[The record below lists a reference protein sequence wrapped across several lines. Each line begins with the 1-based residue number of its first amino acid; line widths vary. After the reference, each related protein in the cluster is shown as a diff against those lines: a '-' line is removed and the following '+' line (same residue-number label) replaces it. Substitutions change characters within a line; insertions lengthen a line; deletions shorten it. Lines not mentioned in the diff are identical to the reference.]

1 MAAPLTSTARRPGT
15 GETRTRAVVPRKRR
29 KLRTHLATTPWL
41 FLLPALVIT
50 GLFIVY
56 PFLNTAVLS
65 FTDAKLIVGGKFTG
79 FANFA
84 RMIDDP
90 LFWTALRNCGLYVL
104 GCVPPLVILP
114 LLIAVLV
121 HTTLPGITFFR
132 AAFYTPVVAS
142 VVVAGLIWSWMLD
155 TKGLVNSI
163 LQWLHLVTAPVP
175 FLSDETL
182 ILISA
187 MLLTIWKGLGYYMI
201 VYLAALSTV
210 PRELY
215 EAAEIDG
222 AGAVRRFL
230 SVTVP
235 HLRSTMVLVG
245 AISAVSAFRVFTELY
260 VLTGSN
266 NSGGPGGA
274 DISMVM
280 LIRSVG
286 TGLDGQLGYGSALSL
301 VLFVLTLGLLLV
313 VLRLNRREDRI

>member
-1 MAAPLTSTARRPGT
+1 MTGQRARI
-15 GETRTRAVVPRKRR
+15 
-29 KLRTHLATTPWL
+29 RTHLPFTPWL
-41 FLLPALVIT
+41 FLLPALLIT

-56 PFLNTAVLS
+56 PFFNTAVLS
-65 FTDAKLIVGGKFTG
+65 FTNAKLLAGGEFTG
-79 FANFA
+79 FTNFG
-84 RMIDDP
+84 RMVQDP
-90 LFWTALRNCGLYVL
+90 LFWTALRNCGLYVV

-114 LLIAVLV
+114 LLIAMLV
-121 HTTLPGITFFR
+121 HSTLPGITFFR

-155 TKGLVNSI
+155 TKGLLNAI
-163 LQWLHLVTAPVP
+163 LRGLHLVSEPVP

-210 PRELY
+210 PNELH
-215 EAAEIDG
+215 EAAEMDG
-222 AGAVRRFL
+222 AGAIRRFF

-245 AISAVSAFRVFTELY
+245 AISAVSAFRVFTEIY

-266 NSGGPGGA
+266 NSGGPAGG
-274 DISMVM
+274 DTSMVM
-280 LIRSVG
+280 LIRTVG

-313 VLRLNRREDRI
+313 VLRLNRKDERV

>member
-1 MAAPLTSTARRPGT
+1 VAAPATSTARRPGT
-15 GETRTRAVVPRKRR
+15 GAARTRAVVPLRR
-29 KLRTHLATTPWL
+29 RRIRTHLATTPWL
-41 FLLPALVIT
+41 FLLPALLVT

-79 FANFA
+79 LDNFA
-84 RMIDDP
+84 RMVQDP

-104 GCVPPLVILP
+104 GCVPPLVVLP

-121 HTTLPGITFFR
+121 HANVPGITFFR
-132 AAFYTPVVAS
+132 TAFYTPVVAS
-142 VVVAGLIWSWMLD
+142 MVVAGLIWSWMLD
-155 TKGLVNSI
+155 TKGLFNSI
-163 LQWLHLVTAPVP
+163 LRELHLIA
-175 FLSDETL
+175 
-182 ILISA
+182 A

-215 EAAEIDG
+215 EAAELDG
-222 AGAVRRFL
+222 AGAVRRFF

-235 HLRSTMVLVG
+235 HLRSTMVLIG
-245 AISAVSAFRVFTELY
+245 AISAVMAFRVFTELY

-266 NSGGPGGA
+266 NTGGPGGG
-274 DISMVM
+274 DISIVM
-280 LIRSVG
+280 YIRSIG

-301 VLFVLTLGLLLV
+301 VLFILTLGLLLV

>member
-1 MAAPLTSTARRPGT
+1 
-15 GETRTRAVVPRKRR
+15 VVPLRR
-29 KLRTHLATTPWL
+29 RRIRTHLATTPWL
-41 FLLPALVIT
+41 FLLPALLVT

-79 FANFA
+79 LDNFA
-84 RMIDDP
+84 RMVQDP

-104 GCVPPLVILP
+104 GCVPPLVVLP

-121 HTTLPGITFFR
+121 HANVPGITFFR
-132 AAFYTPVVAS
+132 TAFYTPVVAS
-142 VVVAGLIWSWMLD
+142 MVVAGLIWSWMLD
-155 TKGLVNSI
+155 TKGLFNSI
-163 LQWLHLVTAPVP
+163 LRGLHLIDQPLP
-175 FLSDETL
+175 FLSDQAL

-215 EAAEIDG
+215 EAAELDG
-222 AGAVRRFL
+222 AGAVRRFF

-235 HLRSTMVLVG
+235 HLRSTMVLIG
-245 AISAVSAFRVFTELY
+245 AISAVMAFRVFTELY

-266 NSGGPGGA
+266 NTGGPGGG
-274 DISMVM
+274 DISIVM
-280 LIRSVG
+280 YIRSIG

-301 VLFVLTLGLLLV
+301 VLFILTLGLLLV